1 MPEDTIA
8 AIATPPGRGGLG
20 VVRLSGSLSFSIVTR
35 LLKLREA
42 PPSRQATLADFI
54 DQNTGAVLDRVLL
67 TCFAAPKSY
76 TGEDVAEVSCH
87 GSPVIL
93 QHFVERCV
101 AEGAR
106 PAEPGEFTM
115 RSFLNGCMDLTQA
128 EAVRDLIDART
139 LFQARVAARQMAGS
153 VSASL
158 KPAKEKLAQL
168 IAALEA
174 GIDFAEDDLSV
185 MSWEDIEAQIER
197 VQKALEAIARGH
209 AYGKFIREGMSL
221 TIAGRPNVGK
231 SSLFNRLLDEPRA
244 IVTAIPGTTRDC
256 VSETAS
262 IGGIPARLMDTAGIR
277 ETADPVE
284 SLGVARSLAAA
295 ADADARLLVLDAS
308 EGVTREDTVILDQ
321 IRPHGPLLIACNK
334 SDLPPRVSA
343 EELARFVRNDSGA
356 SLACVWVSALT
367 GDGIVEL
374 KEKLLSLLAPARQ
387 ADPGGEFITNLR
399 HRRRLDQAV
408 ASLARARAAAERRI
422 HHEML
427 LLDLYDALR
436 SLGALT
442 GETTTDD
449 LLSIIFSTFCVGK

>member
-20 VVRLSGSLSFSIVTR
+20 VVRLSGSLSFSIVIR
-35 LLKLREA
+35 LLGLREA
-42 PPSRQATLADFI
+42 PPPRQATLADFI
-54 DQNTGAVLDRVLL
+54 DQNTGAALDRVML

-76 TGEDVAEVSCH
+76 TGENVAEITCH
-87 GSPVIL
+87 GAPVIL

-115 RSFLNGCMDLTQA
+115 RAFLNGRMDLAQA

-153 VSASL
+153 VSVSV
-158 KPAKEKLAQL
+158 KPAKEKLVQL

-174 GIDFAEDDLSV
+174 GIDFAEDDVSV
-185 MSWEDIEAQIER
+185 MSWQEIEERIER
-197 VQKALEAIARGH
+197 VRSELAALAQGYV
-209 AYGKFIREGMSL
+209 YGKLVREGISL
-221 TIAGRPNVGK
+221 VIAGRPNVGK

-244 IVTAIPGTTRDC
+244 IVTAIPGTTRDL
-256 VSETAS
+256 VAETAS

-308 EGVTREDTVILDQ
+308 EGVMREDAVILEQ
-321 IRPHGPLLIACNK
+321 IRRHGPLLIACNK
-334 SDLPPRVSA
+334 SDLPPRASA
-343 EELARFVRNDSGA
+343 EDIARFTADDSGA
-356 SLACVWVSALT
+356 LTACVWVSALT
-367 GDGIVEL
+367 GDGMAEL
-374 KEKLLSLLAPARQ
+374 KEKLLTLLAPTRQ

-399 HRRRLDQAV
+399 HRQRLDQALS
-408 ASLARARAAAERRI
+408 SLARARAAAGVP
-422 HHEML
+422 HEML
-427 LLDLYDALR
+427 LLDLYDALGA
-436 SLGALT
+436 LGALT
-442 GETTTDD
+442 GETTTED
-449 LLSIIFSTFCVGK
+449 LLGVIFSTFCVGK